1 MLEAGANSGPGHW
14 RSDASPSQLLR
25 HLYRRAVRSTLACC
39 ALDTDAEKLVLRYEE
54 LGLMQLELARR
65 GSTPLG
71 PPFPPAAPA
80 TPPRLEGGV
89 TLAAGAGAGAGT
101 AAAEA
106 TAATTAGPGVAT
118 AAAGDIECVAPCHPL
133 QQQQQQQQGEA
144 MDIDGAPAG
153 GAGQVA
159 VGGATEAMVHDD
171 LVVVDGATAA
181 EGAAERQQQQ
191 EGGQVALCPPQPATQ
206 HLQQQLQQQQ
216 WWGPDRMQLCRCALA
231 LIRAAQ
237 AGYQCEWS
245 FHLFVA
251 RLLAKARQPLS
262 AFGVPEPDGTPLLGC
277 HGHPLSPLPEAAG
290 LEPRQRRVQGWSGG
304 TGEVFG
310 EAMQLDADGAG
321 VLTEA
326 GNEAGPG
333 VVADA
338 SAPDKAGSVRAYQ
351 RDGLCTS
358 SSLAWQRD
366 CLASHALAVRLG
378 AKHEGGLLQPLMEL
392 HARRLKWLLELG
404 PPSAWRQGTAQAR
417 EDGTEAAAAG
427 QQAQARQGGG
437 SGGRGEAGLGEGH
450 AVAVLQL
457 VAEFCFRPETV
468 VALHADRLRA
478 ALHSQQQGSQGQQEQ
493 GSQAPQ
499 QKGTL
504 QAQENGAVMA
514 QLSAAVGH
522 SSAAAAPAALSSLE
536 PHIKPLDAAA
546 LWQLLLQ
553 DCMAAMRWVA
563 ETYRPAGQYHRARY
577 ELARALAVLGRW
589 REAAEQLAPLFA
601 SPASAAKRGTRSKAF
616 DLCRFLSMAAVE
628 KEGPYQRMVV
638 SGQAPMAGGEGRGG
652 TRGGTRGRGGRSWGG
667 KRGAGRRGPRPQADA
682 EGAATGRQ
690 GRGVRGDETGSGVRG
705 PEDVPGSD
713 TGAADVETG
722 EKGSRSREQTGS
734 LQVCVQAPK
743 SAEQV

>member
-71 PPFPPAAPA
+71 PPFPPAPA
-80 TPPRLEGGV
+80 TPPRLEGGL
-89 TLAAGAGAGAGT
+89 TLVAGVGAGAGT
-101 AAAEA
+101 AAADA
-106 TAATTAGPGVAT
+106 TAAAAAGAGVAT
-118 AAAGDIECVAPCHPL
+118 AAAGDMECVAPCHPL
-133 QQQQQQQQGEA
+133 QQQRQQGEA
-144 MDIDGAPAG
+144 MDIDGTPAG
-153 GAGQVA
+153 GAAHVA
-159 VGGATEAMVHDD
+159 VDGAAEAMLHDD

-181 EGAAERQQQQ
+181 GGAAEGQQQQ
-191 EGGQVALCPPQPATQ
+191 AGGQVALATQPATQ
-206 HLQQQLQQQQ
+206 HLQQLQQQQ
-216 WWGPDRMQLCRCALA
+216 WWGPNRMQLCRCALA

-277 HGHPLSPLPEAAG
+277 HGHPLSPPPQATG
-290 LEPRQRRVQGWSGG
+290 PEPRQLRVQGGSRVA
-304 TGEVFG
+304 GEAS
-310 EAMQLDADGAG
+310 EDAMQLDVDGAG
-321 VLTEA
+321 VLTGA
-326 GNEAGPG
+326 GNESGPG
-333 VVADA
+333 VAADEWVPGQ
-338 SAPDKAGSVRAYQ
+338 SGTVQLS
-351 RDGLCTS
+351 DGLCPS
-358 SSLAWQRD
+358 SSLAWRRD

-417 EDGTEAAAAG
+417 EDGAEAAAAG

-478 ALHSQQQGSQGQQEQ
+478 ALHSQQQGSQGQQQQ

-514 QLSAAVGH
+514 QSSAAVGH
-522 SSAAAAPAALSSLE
+522 SSGAAVPAALSSLE
-536 PHIKPLDAAA
+536 PHLKPLDAAA

-638 SGQAPMAGGEGRGG
+638 SGHAPMAGGERRGG

-690 GRGVRGDETGSGVRG
+690 GRGVRGDEAGGGVRG
-705 PEDVPGSD
+705 PEDVLGSD

-722 EKGSRSREQTGS
+722 EKRSNWRVNA
-734 LQVCVQAPK
+734 LRLVL
-743 SAEQV
+743 